1 TICEGLRSE
10 LAGRGVDD
18 SRITV
23 IPNGVD
29 VERFGTAR
37 ERDATLAASLGVE
50 GCAVLGFVG
59 SFYHYEGLHLLIEA
73 MPQVLAQR
81 PDVRVLLVGGGFQDE
96 ALRAQVRS
104 LGLMDKVRFT
114 GRVPHDEVDRYYDLI
129 DVLVYPRLSMRLTE
143 LVTPLKPLE
152 AMAQGR
158 LVLGSD
164 VGGHREM
171 MD

>member
-1 TICEGLRSE
+1 
-10 LAGRGVDD
+10 
-18 SRITV
+18 
-23 IPNGVD
+23 
-29 VERFGTAR
+29 
-37 ERDATLAASLGVE
+37 
-50 GCAVLGFVG
+50 
-59 SFYHYEGLHLLIEA
+59 
-73 MPQVLAQR
+73 
-81 PDVRVLLVGGGFQDE
+81 GFQDE

-171 MD
+171 MDDGRTAVLFRAGDVGDLVAKILELLHARSRWPQLRAAARSYVEQARTWKHCVAPYESVYGRLVAAAREKDARRYSAAEKRISAS